1 MTTLSTANLNYTINC
16 SIRNGNINYARKL
29 FDQNPASRNVVSWNS
44 IVSGCIRHNQMQHAQ
59 EMFDKMP
66 VRDVVSW
73 NTMLSGLHK
82 IEKPE
87 QVYQCFLQMTRV
99 GERPDE
105 FTFSTVIT
113 AFLNTTY
120 NVLIPQLHGLLLCL
134 APSSSVFV
142 ASALMRGYADLG
154 DCKSL
159 CGVFDET
166 FIKDVTTWNA
176 LILGYMDLGLTGEAR
191 RVFEMMP
198 ERNIISWTTLVNG
211 YIKNKNLN
219 EALAIFNSMRERNVI
234 SWTAMIKGYV
244 RYGKFV
250 YALELFLLM
259 LNSKMRPN
267 HFTFSSVLDAC
278 AGCSSLS
285 VGNQVHS
292 FILKSG
298 IHLDVVLSTSIVN
311 MYAKCGDIKA
321 AFCIFESMEK
331 KNLVS
336 WNSIIGSYARH
347 GLAKRALEE
356 FDRMMKGGVKPNRIT
371 YVNVLSACAHG
382 GLVEEGERHFNSMK
396 TKCGIHAGLE
406 HYTCMVDL
414 YGRAGQLKKAEKL
427 IKEMPFEPD
436 AVVWGALIG
445 ACGLHSCLEVG
456 EFAAGGLCK
465 LEQGHPAVFSMLSKI
480 HGEKGVW
487 SSVIEIRRM
496 MKESHTK
503 KQKAG
508 SWVESR
514 SVVC

>member
-1 MTTLSTANLNYTINC
+1 
-16 SIRNGNINYARKL
+16 
-29 FDQNPASRNVVSWNS
+29 
-44 IVSGCIRHNQMQHAQ
+44 
-59 EMFDKMP
+59 
-66 VRDVVSW
+66 
-73 NTMLSGLHK
+73 
-82 IEKPE
+82 
-87 QVYQCFLQMTRV
+87 
-99 GERPDE
+99 
-105 FTFSTVIT
+105 
-113 AFLNTTY
+113 
-120 NVLIPQLHGLLLCL
+120 
-134 APSSSVFV
+134 
-142 ASALMRGYADLG
+142 
-154 DCKSL
+154 
-159 CGVFDET
+159 
-166 FIKDVTTWNA
+166 
-176 LILGYMDLGLTGEAR
+176 
-191 RVFEMMP
+191 
-198 ERNIISWTTLVNG
+198 
-211 YIKNKNLN
+211 
-219 EALAIFNSMRERNVI
+219 MRERNVI

-259 LNSKMRPN
+259 LNSEIRPN

-298 IHLDVVLSTSIVN
+298 IHLDVVLSTSLVN

-336 WNSIIGSYARH
+336 WNSIIGGYARH

-356 FDRMMKGGVKPNRIT
+356 FDRMIKGSVKPNRIT
-371 YVNVLSACAHG
+371 YVNVLSACGHG

-406 HYTCMVDL
+406 HYACMVDL

-427 IKEMPFEPD
+427 IKEMPLEPD
-436 AVVWGALIG
+436 VVVWGALIG

-496 MKESHTK
+496 LKESHTR

>member
-44 IVSGCIRHNQMQHAQ
+44 IITGCIRHNQMQHAQ
-59 EMFDKMP
+59 ETFDKMP

-73 NTMLSGLHK
+73 NTVLSGLHK

-134 APSSSVFV
+134 APS
-142 ASALMRGYADLG
+142 
-154 DCKSL
+154 L

-176 LILGYMDLGLTGEAR
+176 LILGYMDLELTGEAQ

-198 ERNIISWTTLVNG
+198 ERNSISWTTLVNG

-219 EALAIFNSMRERNVI
+219 EARAIFSSMRERNVI
-234 SWTAMIKGYV
+234 SWTAMTKGYV

-259 LNSKMRPN
+259 LNSE
-267 HFTFSSVLDAC
+267 
-278 AGCSSLS
+278 
-285 VGNQVHS
+285 
-292 FILKSG
+292 SG
-298 IHLDVVLSTSIVN
+298 IHLDVVLSTSLVN

-321 AFCIFESMEK
+321 AFCIFECMEK

-406 HYTCMVDL
+406 HYACMVDL

-456 EFAAGGLCK
+456 EFAAGELCK

-508 SWVESR
+508 CVCRPPPIALLALVFHCLTWLMRISR
-514 SVVC
+514 EALIPILSSSALVRVSFVGGLSHL